1 VSQPQADIKAT
12 IAECRLLPLG
22 VPDFEEDLSVTFYWF
37 FGSEMALKIMRL
49 DYQIVAAALALLL
62 DAQGRAVVG

>member
-1 VSQPQADIKAT
+1 
-12 IAECRLLPLG
+12 